1 MQVQES
7 AVSVKTSSQLGG
19 SSQLGESG
27 SQGGSSQLGGIFQ
40 QPPAGQKRHVY
51 LDTRHPKYGIRLEV
65 CVTKN
70 ACSWRNLYLMSL
82 IALTR
87 RISHT
92 VEIKRTFSVWFHY
105 LPFTPVPF
113 RVCVRSLVTISFS
126 LSCQAH
132 RKGPE
137 MGVFRCSR
145 TVVRSS

>member
-70 ACSWRNLYLMSL
+70 ACSWINLHLMSL

-105 LPFTPVPF
+105 
-113 RVCVRSLVTISFS
+113 ISFTIYS
-126 LSCQAH
+126 RSVQRL
-132 RKGPE
+132 
-137 MGVFRCSR
+137 CSFACNNLLF
-145 TVVRSS
+145 VVVSSPPQRA